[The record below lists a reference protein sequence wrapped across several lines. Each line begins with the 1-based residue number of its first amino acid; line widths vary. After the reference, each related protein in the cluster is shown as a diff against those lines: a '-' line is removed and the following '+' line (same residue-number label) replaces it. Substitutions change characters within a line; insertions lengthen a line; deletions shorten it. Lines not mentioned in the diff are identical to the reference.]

1 MHDSTPD
8 GDGAIASVKWGVR
21 RIVVRAGLRSTRRR
35 MPSLLDWLAWLPE
48 NASTYGADIDGI
60 IAIIWYTTVAWFLL
74 CFAALGAFL
83 VLYRRRPGRR
93 AAYVKGERIREAVW
107 ILVPVAIVLVLDLWL
122 DVLGAPVWARVKI
135 DRPPT
140 ELTLQVT
147 GRQFNWDVVHPG
159 PDGRFG
165 TEDDRQFL
173 DELHVPVSRPVRI
186 VLKSKDVIHSFFLP
200 NFRLKQD
207 AVPGREI
214 TGWFEATRPGTYELP
229 CAMLCGFG
237 HSGMKAY
244 LHVHAQADYD
254 AWVRSQ
260 WP

>member
-1 MHDSTPD
+1 MT
-8 GDGAIASVKWGVR
+8 
-21 RIVVRAGLRSTRRR
+21 
-35 MPSLLDWLAWLPE
+35 SLLNWLAWLPD
-48 NASTYGADIDGI
+48 NVSTYGADVDAI
-60 IAIIWYTTVAWFLL
+60 IATIWYTTVAWFVL

-93 AAYVKGERIREAVW
+93 AAYVTGERWREAVW
-107 ILVPVAIVLVLDLWL
+107 VVVPVVVVLVLDLWL
-122 DVLGAPVWARVKI
+122 DFRGAPVWARVKI
-135 DRPPT
+135 DTPPA

-147 GRQFNWDVVHPG
+147 GRQFNWEVLYPG
-159 PDGRFG
+159 PDGVLG
-165 TEDDRQFL
+165 TADDRQLL
-173 DELHVPVSRPVRI
+173 DELHVPVNRPVRV

-214 TGWFEATRPGTYELP
+214 VGWFEATRPGKYELP
-229 CAMLCGFG
+229 CAMLCGLG

-244 LHVHAQADYD
+244 LYVHAPAEYD
-254 AWVRSQ
+254 AWVKTQ